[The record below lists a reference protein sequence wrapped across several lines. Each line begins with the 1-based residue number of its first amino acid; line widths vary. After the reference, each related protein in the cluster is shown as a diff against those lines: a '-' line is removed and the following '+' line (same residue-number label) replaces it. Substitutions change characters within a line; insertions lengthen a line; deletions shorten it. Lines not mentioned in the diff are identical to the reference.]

1 MSPAQL
7 CGRQR
12 DGVSELRAEPR
23 GHPRDQSEQRAARGP
38 ARLLPFGGQGGWI
51 PSYRVGV
58 WKGRLELFHIYFL
71 IMTTAPVL
79 NLLLLSGDAGGSN
92 GYCRYYMVQ

>member
-1 MSPAQL
+1 M
-7 CGRQR
+7 
-12 DGVSELRAEPR
+12 SELRPESWGYP
-23 GHPRDQSEQRAARGP
+23 GDQGEQRPLGGP
-38 ARLLPFGGQGGWI
+38 ARLVPFGGQGGWI

-58 WKGRLELFHIYFL
+58 WKGRFELFHIYFL

-79 NLLLLSGDAGGSN
+79 NLLLLSGDAGWSN